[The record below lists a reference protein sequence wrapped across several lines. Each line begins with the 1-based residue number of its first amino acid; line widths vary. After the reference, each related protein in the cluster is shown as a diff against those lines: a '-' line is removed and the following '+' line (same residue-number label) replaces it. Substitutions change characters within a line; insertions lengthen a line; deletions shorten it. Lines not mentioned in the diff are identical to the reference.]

1 MSQLVAS
8 NGGGGGGGGSVASAS
23 SSSAAVAQQE
33 AALRKLEA
41 ERDRLVAEVLTLQ
54 EAMSTS
60 KACEEC
66 VDARAA
72 ARERAGAPTRPQ
84 PTASFELA
92 RLRSPAR
99 PHARTHAH

>member
-1 MSQLVAS
+1 
-8 NGGGGGGGGSVASAS
+8 
-23 SSSAAVAQQE
+23 VAQQE

-72 ARERAGAPTRPQ
+72 ARERAGPRRAHNRQRRSSSLACARP
-84 PTASFELA
+84 PA
-92 RLRSPAR
+92 RTPARTHARPPARTYAR

>member
-1 MSQLVAS
+1 MSQSLAS
-8 NGGGGGGGGSVASAS
+8 HGGGSVASAS
-23 SSSAAVAQQE
+23 SSSAPSAAAVAQQE

-66 VDARAA
+66 VAAPRRRECRGPDACD
-72 ARERAGAPTRPQ
+72 GHRPI
-84 PTASFELA
+84 ASL
-92 RLRSPAR
+92 
-99 PHARTHAH
+99 